1 MNADKSTQTSFF
13 EALTVTAP
21 AEEELVVVAS
31 ILQPAP
37 AMVLAGFRHY
47 NEESTVQHWQ
57 VPEEEY
63 IQKYYQLSLER
74 ARRNAQLSGEQ
85 LEAFNLHREGKKRIK
100 AQQTMA
106 LRARYWKEAAERL
119 AAAEGITEQARQGAH
134 ESYVE
139 LVKEAIKHGK
149 PVPELAIA
157 QYPEFS
163 VAATARARYQNG
175 WNTSFANKS
184 IAVDNTVQTDRGY
197 KVKSPGWKTH
207 HTRADRRNRPSRRRS

>member
-1 MNADKSTQTSFF
+1 MNADKSTQTSLS

-57 VPEEEY
+57 VLEEEY

-74 ARRNAQLSGEQ
+74 VRRNAQLSEEQ
-85 LEAFNLHREGKKRIK
+85 LEAFNLHREVKKRIK
-100 AQQTMA
+100 AQQTLA

-119 AAAEGITEQARQGAH
+119 AAAEGITE
-134 ESYVE
+134 
-139 LVKEAIKHGK
+139 
-149 PVPELAIA
+149 
-157 QYPEFS
+157 
-163 VAATARARYQNG
+163 
-175 WNTSFANKS
+175 
-184 IAVDNTVQTDRGY
+184 
-197 KVKSPGWKTH
+197 
-207 HTRADRRNRPSRRRS
+207 